1 MDELNNMDFEEER
14 MPSQTPNIE
23 NNDSNKIN
31 VDAYADGSELYGK
44 KVRAVPAAK
53 LNIGID
59 TEREFLDDVNSAI
72 SSNVLDIA
80 KIQSFT
86 QVSSNRETIMQL
98 LDTMSDD
105 VIISAALEVYA
116 EDATESNNSGDIV
129 WANSEDPEILKY
141 ITFLIDAMNINKN
154 IYKWVYALCKYGDVY
169 LRLYRNSEYNDDLF
183 DKKEKKP
190 LNEDVI
196 IKAYS
201 ENDSYSHYI
210 EMVPNP
216 AEMFELTRFGKSY
229 AYIRAIHPV
238 QAKYDDMMYA
248 SYYRYSF
255 KKNDV
260 EIYDATNFVHACLD
274 DNSSRTPEE
283 VEIFMTDKDYEN
295 KIGSRYTVRRG
306 QSILYKLYKIW
317 REMSL
322 LENSLLL
329 NRLTKSSIV
338 RLISVNVGDMPKENV
353 RPHLLGIKQMM
364 EQKSAI
370 DVGNNMAEYNNAGPV
385 ENNVYIPVHGE
396 VGTISTQT
404 IGGDVDVKGLADVD
418 FFKNK
423 LYAGLA
429 IPKQFLGD
437 TDDATG
443 FNGGTSLTLISSR
456 YAKTIKRIQ
465 HTIIQAITDAINL
478 ILIDRGLD
486 RYINKF
492 TINMQAP
499 TTQEEIDRRENQNSY
514 INMIQ
519 DIMNLVDNDIESPA
533 DKLRILKAL
542 LSDTVSN
549 EELFAVIQENI
560 DKLEAQIA
568 EESSGAESDEMPDI
582 DIDNSFSMP
591 GRGRTSPDLDFGD
604 FDTGEN
610 DLETSAEETPDM
622 TVLPTPSE
630 LGAGDFSDMNN
641 AEL

>member
-1 MDELNNMDFEEER
+1 MA
-14 MPSQTPNIE
+14 E
-23 NNDSNKIN
+23 NNEMQKSKSSLIGNQAKPTVLDSTTKLDIDTKKVLIDDIIEAGLNSTLDTAALERFTAISNSRDQVYQLIDTMCQDSAVSSIVRTYTEDVCEPSDSGHVVWCESPNPKISKFVNYLLNVIN
-31 VDAYADGSELYGK
+31 VD
-44 KVRAVPAAK
+44 
-53 LNIGID
+53 
-59 TEREFLDDVNSAI
+59 
-72 SSNVLDIA
+72 
-80 KIQSFT
+80 
-86 QVSSNRETIMQL
+86 
-98 LDTMSDD
+98 
-105 VIISAALEVYA
+105 
-116 EDATESNNSGDIV
+116 
-129 WANSEDPEILKY
+129 
-141 ITFLIDAMNINKN
+141 KN
-154 IYKWVYALCKYGDVY
+154 IFSWVYCLIKYGDVY

-201 ENDSYSHYI
+201 EDDSYSHYI

-295 KIGSRYTVRRG
+295 KLGSRYTVKRG

-396 VGTISTQT
+396 VGSISTQT

-465 HTIIQAITDAINL
+465 NTIIQAITDAINL

-499 TTQEEIDRRENQNSY
+499 TTQEEIDRRDNQNSY

-560 DKLEAQIA
+560 DRLDAQIKEEEITA
-568 EESSGAESDEMPDI
+568 EDDNVPDI

-591 GRGRTSPDLDFGD
+591 GRGRIEPDFDLDL
-604 FDTGEN
+604 GEEPN
-610 DLETSAEETPDM
+610 AGEAGAEGISGEETI
-622 TVLPTPSE
+622 LPTPGE